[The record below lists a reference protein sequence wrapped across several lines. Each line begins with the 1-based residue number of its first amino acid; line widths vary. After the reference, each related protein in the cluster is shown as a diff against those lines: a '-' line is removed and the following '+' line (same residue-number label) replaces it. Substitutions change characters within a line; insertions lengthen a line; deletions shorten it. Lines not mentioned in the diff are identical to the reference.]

1 MYNNLDFKS
10 ILPFKNVS
18 ALYSE
23 SPDMREIPGYRLSL
37 ISADGR
43 FVVSSSSVLFTKKQ
57 TQAFADLINGDKT
70 LLQTIMRP
78 EFKDIDLEGTKF
90 ELNPWWPEIDA
101 VDQEE
106 RRCAINFGVFTH
118 LREDL
123 RGDAYELAKYICAK
137 LNGVDP
143 FQPEEPVLL
152 EKDQEENDFVDLPE
166 EILDKNDG
174 PFCFGSFIM
183 PFRPSLG
190 DIVDAVGKK
199 ILWFTGKL
207 SEKALNRIANL
218 LNGEPDA
225 VKFPAGTFI
234 QDNVHTNM
242 YEINKTSVLMSIAST
257 ELDENL
263 NHLPIA
269 TDDILAALQED
280 ETEKSLADEA

>member
-43 FVVSSSSVLFTKKQ
+43 FVVSCSSVHFTKKQ

-78 EFKDIDLEGTKF
+78 EFKDIDLEGTRF

-101 VDQEE
+101 VDPEE

-143 FQPEEPVLL
+143 FAPEEPVLEETDDECVYADDEQTSMVMEEML
-152 EKDQEENDFVDLPE
+152 IQPEEREND
-166 EILDKNDG
+166 
-174 PFCFGSFIM
+174 
-183 PFRPSLG
+183 
-190 DIVDAVGKK
+190 A
-199 ILWFTGKL
+199 
-207 SEKALNRIANL
+207 
-218 LNGEPDA
+218 
-225 VKFPAGTFI
+225 
-234 QDNVHTNM
+234 
-242 YEINKTSVLMSIAST
+242 
-257 ELDENL
+257 
-263 NHLPIA
+263 
-269 TDDILAALQED
+269 
-280 ETEKSLADEA
+280 

>member
-1 MYNNLDFKS
+1 MYNNLDFDK
-10 ILPFKNVS
+10 ILPFRNVS
-18 ALYSE
+18 EPYTNTPGFE
-23 SPDMREIPGYRLSL
+23 DIPGYRLSL
-37 ISADGR
+37 ISADEKFQVYCG
-43 FVVSSSSVLFTKKQ
+43 SVMFTQAQ
-57 TQAFADLINGDKT
+57 TQALTDLINGDKT

-90 ELNPWWPEIDA
+90 ELNPWWPEIDT
-101 VDQEE
+101 VNPED

-137 LNGVDP
+137 LNGIDP

-152 EKDQEENDFVDLPE
+152 EKDQEENDFVNLPE
-166 EILDKNDG
+166 EILGKNDG

-183 PFRPSLG
+183 PFRPSQG
-190 DIVDAVGKK
+190 DIVDAVGTK

-207 SEKALNRIANL
+207 TEKALNRIANL
-218 LNGEPDA
+218 LNGDPDT

-234 QDNVHTNM
+234 QDNVHTDM
-242 YEINKTSVLMSIAST
+242 YEINKTSVLMSFAST

-280 ETEKSLADEA
+280 ETEKNPADEA